1 MSAVK
6 NYTDIDIASN
16 ALLLIGESPIAS
28 FTEDT
33 VAALIAAN
41 LYSPTF
47 ESLLT
52 LHPWRFASNK
62 ATLSRLTA
70 TPTNQWKYAY
80 QLPSDF
86 LVAQHIDEGNDNYQI
101 YADKLYSDNTT
112 MILDY
117 TYKPDESF
125 LPAYFTQLLQ
135 LKLASVFA
143 IPITES
149 ATKGEYYAGLADKQL
164 QRAKTIDS
172 QSTPSIGP
180 SALEGSRLIN
190 SRY

>member
-1 MSAVK
+1 MASVK
-6 NYTDIDIASN
+6 NYSDIDIASN
-16 ALLLIGESPIAS
+16 ALLMIGENPIAS

-41 LYSPTF
+41 LYHSTF

-70 TPTNQWKYAY
+70 KPTNQWKYAF
-80 QLPSDF
+80 QLPADF
-86 LVAQHIDEGNDNYQI
+86 LVAQHVDQGNHNYQI
-101 YADKLYSDNTT
+101 YADKLYSDNET
-112 MILDY
+112 MVLDY

-125 LPAYFTQLLQ
+125 LPAYFTQLLE
-135 LKLASVFA
+135 LRLAAVFA

-180 SALEGSRLIN
+180 PALEGSRLIN
-190 SRY
+190 SRF

>member
-1 MSAVK
+1 MASVK
-6 NYTDIDIASN
+6 NYSDIDIASN
-16 ALLLIGESPIAS
+16 ALLMIGENPIAS

-41 LYSPTF
+41 LYHSTF

-52 LHPWRFASNK
+52 LHPWRFASTK

-70 TPTNQWKYAY
+70 TPTNQWKYAF
-80 QLPSDF
+80 QLPADF
-86 LVAQHIDEGNDNYQI
+86 LVAQHVDQGNHNYQI
-101 YADKLYSDNTT
+101 YADKLYSDNET

-125 LPAYFTQLLQ
+125 LPAYFTQLLE
-135 LKLASVFA
+135 LRLAAVFA

-180 SALEGSRLIN
+180 NALEGSRLIN
-190 SRY
+190 SRF

>member
-41 LYSPTF
+41 LYSSTF

-52 LHPWRFASNK
+52 LHPWRFASTK

-70 TPTNQWKYAY
+70 APVNQWKYAY
-80 QLPSDF
+80 QLPADF

-112 MILDY
+112 MVLDY

-125 LPAYFTQLLQ
+125 LPAYFTQLLE
-135 LKLASVFA
+135 LRLASVFA

-149 ATKGEYYAGLADKQL
+149 ATRGDYYAGLAEKQL
-164 QRAKTIDS
+164 QRSKTIDS

-180 SALEGSRLIN
+180 PALEGSRLIN

>member
-41 LYSPTF
+41 LYSSTF

-52 LHPWRFASNK
+52 LHPWRFASTK

-70 TPTNQWKYAY
+70 APVNQWKYAY
-80 QLPSDF
+80 QLPADF

-112 MILDY
+112 MVLDY

-125 LPAYFTQLLQ
+125 LPAYFTQLLE
-135 LKLASVFA
+135 LRLASVFA

-149 ATKGEYYAGLADKQL
+149 ATRGEYYAGLAEKQL
-164 QRAKTIDS
+164 QRSKTIDS

-180 SALEGSRLIN
+180 PALEGSRLIN

>member
-1 MSAVK
+1 MASVK

-16 ALLLIGESPIAS
+16 ALLLIGENPIAS

-41 LYSPTF
+41 LYSSSY

-52 LHPWRFASNK
+52 LHPWRFASTK
-62 ATLSRLTA
+62 AILSRLTA
-70 TPTNQWKYAY
+70 TPTNQWNYAF
-80 QLPSDF
+80 QLPADF
-86 LVAQHIDEGNDNYQI
+86 LVAQHVDEGNDNYQI
-101 YADKLYSDNTT
+101 YADKLYSNNET

-125 LPAYFTQLLQ
+125 LPAYFTQLLE
-135 LKLASVFA
+135 LRLASVFA

-149 ATKGEYYAGLADKQL
+149 ATRGEYYAGLAEKQL
-164 QRAKTIDS
+164 QKAKTIDS

-180 SALEGSRLIN
+180 AALEGSRLIN

>member
-16 ALLLIGESPIAS
+16 ALLLIGENPISS

-33 VAALIAAN
+33 IAALIAAN
-41 LYSPTF
+41 LYPATY

-62 ATLSRLTA
+62 ATLSRLTDA
-70 TPTNQWKYAY
+70 PTNQWSYAF
-80 QLPSDF
+80 QLPNDF
-86 LVAQHIDEGNDNYQI
+86 LVAQHVDSGNDNYQI
-101 YADKLYSDNTT
+101 YGSHLYSNNKT

-125 LPAYFTQLLQ
+125 LPAYFTELLE
-135 LKLASVFA
+135 LRLAAVFA

-149 ATKGEYYAGLADKQL
+149 ATRGDYYAGLAEKQL
-164 QRAKTIDS
+164 QRAKTVDS

-180 SALEGSRLIN
+180 SAFEGSRLIN